1 MANLKDTMIMAG
13 YHNSRQFMLAH
24 HADVLYD
31 TITWRE
37 TNLADDAVDSIYKF
51 KARGR
56 ILGVSYEKQVFFS

>member
-1 MANLKDTMIMAG
+1 MAG

-37 TNLADDAVDSIYKF
+37 TNLADDVAGVCNK
-51 KARGR
+51 RR
-56 ILGVSYEKQVFFS
+56 ILGVSYEKQVFFYL